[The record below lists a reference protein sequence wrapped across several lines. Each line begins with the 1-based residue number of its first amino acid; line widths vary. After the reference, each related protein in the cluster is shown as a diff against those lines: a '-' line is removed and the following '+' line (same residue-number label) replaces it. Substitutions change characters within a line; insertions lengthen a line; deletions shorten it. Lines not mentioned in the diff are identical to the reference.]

1 MIINKLNK
9 IVDKKTLTR
18 FGSLLVNGNWWTA
31 RQLSGNS
38 YAFEYSVRHDTISDK
53 PLLIDISTSIKLGNA
68 FGIDIE
74 NQKLNYNGATVSI
87 GISELDEDYPLEFI
101 NFSTEKINATATI
114 QASELLQGL
123 KTVSHAIGNRYDY
136 GNILST
142 VNIELGD
149 TVQFQATDGNRLA
162 VYDGVGDVIN
172 RGSFN
177 IPRAAV
183 VNIISLLELLPAS
196 LDLTLVSDGKVFL
209 IHGYSLRVI
218 GDQCQGTYPQ
228 IKQFI
233 KIESDTRVLEYDTKA
248 LYNALE
254 SLKPLVNDV
263 TNRVTFTR
271 GSDAI
276 TADNGTVSLAGIGEL
291 DFNISFNRKF
301 LIDAIKIF
309 KDKKINKVQLHV
321 LGVIDR
327 VVIPSNKFKLIV
339 MPIRVNEQ
347 Y

>member
-18 FGSLLVNGNWWTA
+18 FGSLLVNGEWWTA
-31 RQLSGNS
+31 RQLSGNN
-38 YAFEYSVRHDTISDK
+38 YAFEYSVRHDAINDK
-53 PLLIDISTSIKLGNA
+53 PLLVDISTSIKLGNA
-68 FGIDIE
+68 FNIDVE
-74 NQKLNYNGATVSI
+74 NQKLNCNGASVSI
-87 GISELDEDYPLEFI
+87 GISELDDEYPLEFI
-101 NFSTEKINATATI
+101 KFSTEKINATATI
-114 QASELLQGL
+114 QTGELLQGL
-123 KTVSHAIGNRYDY
+123 KTVSHAISKHDY

-142 VNIELGD
+142 INIELGD

-162 VYDGVGDVIN
+162 AYDGAGDVIN

-218 GDQCQGTYPQ
+218 GDQCEGHYPKV
-228 IKQFI
+228 KQFI
-233 KIESDTRVLEYDTKA
+233 EIEANTRVLEYDTKA

-254 SLKPLVNDV
+254 ALKPMVNDV

-276 TADNGTVSLAGIGEL
+276 TADNGTVSLAGVGEL

-309 KDKKINKVQLHV
+309 KDKKINKVQLCV
-321 LGVIDR
+321 LGAIDR
-327 VVIPSNKFKLIV
+327 VVLPSNKFRLIV

>member
-31 RQLSGNS
+31 RQLSGNN
-38 YAFEYSVRHDTISDK
+38 YAFEYSVKYDAISDK
-53 PLLIDISTSIKLGNA
+53 PLLVDISTSIKLGNV
-68 FGIDIE
+68 FSIDTE
-74 NQKLNYNGATVSI
+74 NQKLNYNSASVSI
-87 GISELDEDYPLEFI
+87 GISEPDEEYPLELI
-101 NFSTEKINATATI
+101 SFSTENINATATI
-114 QASELLQGL
+114 EASELLQGL
-123 KTVSHAIGNRYDY
+123 KTVSHAISKLDY

-142 VNIELGD
+142 VNIELSD

-162 VYDGVGDVIN
+162 VYDAPGDVIN

-196 LDLTLVSDGKVFL
+196 LDLTMVSDGKVFL
-209 IHGYSLRVI
+209 IHGHSLRVI
-218 GDQCQGTYPQ
+218 GDQYEGHYPKV
-228 IKQFI
+228 KQFI
-233 KIESDTRVLEYDTKA
+233 EIEPNTRVLEYDTKA
-248 LYNALE
+248 LYDALDAI
-254 SLKPLVNDV
+254 KPMVNDV

-271 GSDAI
+271 GSESI
-276 TADNGTVSLAGIGEL
+276 TADNGTVSLTGTGEL

-309 KDKKINKVQLHV
+309 KDKKINKVQLCI
-321 LGVIDR
+321 LGAIDR
-327 VVIPSNKFKLIV
+327 VVLPSNKFRLIV
-339 MPIRVNEQ
+339 MPIKVNEE

>member
-38 YAFEYSVRHDTISDK
+38 YAFEYSVKYDAISDK
-53 PLLIDISTSIKLGNA
+53 PLLVDISTSIKLGNA
-68 FGIDIE
+68 FNIDIE
-74 NQKLNYNGATVSI
+74 NQKLNYNGASVSI
-87 GISELDEDYPLEFI
+87 GISELDEDYPLELI
-101 NFSTEKINATATI
+101 SFSTENINATATI
-114 QASELLQGL
+114 QAGELLQGL
-123 KTVSHAIGNRYDY
+123 KTVSHAISKNDFA
-136 GNILST
+136 NILST
-142 VNIELGD
+142 INIELSD
-149 TVQFQATDGNRLA
+149 TIQFQATDGNRLA
-162 VYDGVGDVIN
+162 VYDAPGDVIN

-177 IPRAAV
+177 IPRVAV

-196 LDLTLVSDGKVFL
+196 LDLTMVSDGKVFL
-209 IHGYSLRVI
+209 IHGHSLRVI
-218 GDQCQGTYPQ
+218 GDQCEGHYPNV
-228 IKQFI
+228 KQFI
-233 KIESDTRVLEYDTKA
+233 KIEPNIRVIEYDTKA

-254 SLKPLVNDV
+254 ALKPMVNDV

-276 TADNGTVSLAGIGEL
+276 TADNGTVSLAGTGEL
-291 DFNISFNRKF
+291 EFNISFNRKF

-309 KDKKINKVQLHV
+309 KDKKINKVQLCI
-321 LGVIDR
+321 LGAIDR
-327 VVIPSNKFKLIV
+327 VVIPSNKFRLIV
-339 MPIRVNEQ
+339 MPIKVNEE